1 MHLILRE
8 GDSCGSMNVVD
19 VGIKEKP
26 YKIHVGRGLLTSC
39 GDLVREAF
47 GNSSRCVMISDSN
60 VAPLHGGILK
70 ACLEDS
76 GLEVIGLVVPAGES
90 SKSMTRVAEACD
102 VMIAAGLDRS
112 SFVVALGGGVV
123 GDLAGF
129 VASVF
134 YRGIPYVQVPTTV
147 LAQVDS
153 SVGGKTGVNA
163 AGGKNL
169 IGAFHHPSLV
179 LADVETLNTLP
190 EREFNEGMAE
200 VIKHGI
206 IRDAA
211 LVHDAVALANSRR
224 EELISRNVAI
234 KADIVCKD
242 PFEKADLRALLNF
255 GHTVGHAIEQVGGYG
270 RFLHGEAISMGIAAA
285 LHLSSRLAGLSA
297 TEVQLVRESL
307 ASFGLP
313 LTIPADLEE
322 DRLLAAMT
330 HDKKFH
336 QGHIRF
342 VLTKALGSAF
352 VSDAVRE
359 EDLRE
364 AIAACR

>member
-1 MHLILRE
+1 M
-8 GDSCGSMNVVD
+8 SVVE
-19 VGIKEKP
+19 VGITERP
-26 YKIHVGRGLLTSC
+26 YKVHVASGLLATC
-39 GDLVREAF
+39 GDLVRQAM
-47 GNSSRCVMISDSN
+47 GTASKCVMISDSN
-60 VAPLHGGILK
+60 VAALHGNGLK
-70 ACLEDS
+70 TALEAA
-76 GLEVIGLVVPAGES
+76 GFEVVGFVVPAGES
-90 SKSMTRVAEACD
+90 SKSMTRVSEACD
-102 VMIAAGLDRS
+102 MMIAAGLDRS

-163 AGGKNL
+163 PGGKNL
-169 IGAFHHPSLV
+169 IGAFHHPALV
-179 LADVETLNTLP
+179 LADVETLQTLP

-211 LVHDAVALANSRR
+211 LVRDAVNLARSHR
-224 EELISRNVAI
+224 EELIIRNVKI
-234 KADIVCKD
+234 KAGIVCKD
-242 PFEKADLRALLNF
+242 PFEKSDLRALLNF
-255 GHTVGHAIEQVGGYG
+255 GHTVGHAIEQVAGYG

-285 LHLSSRLAGLSA
+285 LHLSSRLAGLPASD
-297 TEVQLVRESL
+297 VHVVRGSL
-307 ASFGLP
+307 ASLGLP
-313 LTIPADLEE
+313 LTIPADLEA
-322 DRLLAAMT
+322 DRLLVAMS

-336 QGHIRF
+336 QGRIRF

-352 VSDAVRE
+352 VSDAVQE
-359 EDLRE
+359 SDLRE
-364 AIAACR
+364 AISACR

>member
-1 MHLILRE
+1 M
-8 GDSCGSMNVVD
+8 SNVE
-19 VGIKEKP
+19 VGIKDKP
-26 YKIHVGRGLLTSC
+26 YQIHVGRGLLSSC

-47 GNSSRCVMISDSN
+47 GNSPKCVMISDSN
-60 VAPLHGGILK
+60 VAPIHGGAIK
-70 ACLEDS
+70 GSLEAA
-76 GLEVIGLVVPAGES
+76 GLDVTGFVVPAGES
-90 SKSMTRVAEACD
+90 SKSMSRVAEACD

-163 AGGKNL
+163 PGGKNL

-179 LADVETLNTLP
+179 IADVETLNTLP
-190 EREFNEGMAE
+190 GREFNEGMAE

-206 IRDAA
+206 IRDAG
-211 LVHDAVALANSRR
+211 LVEEAVSLAGSHR
-224 EELISRNVAI
+224 EELITRNVRI

-242 PFEKADLRALLNF
+242 PFEKSDLRALLNF

-285 LHLSSRLAGLSA
+285 LHLSSRLAGLSDS
-297 TEVQLVRESL
+297 EVRLVHEAL
-307 ASFGLP
+307 ASLGLP

-322 DRLLAAMT
+322 HRLMAAMS

-342 VLTKALGSAF
+342 VLTKSLGSAF
-352 VSDAVRE
+352 VSDTVRE

>member
-1 MHLILRE
+1 
-8 GDSCGSMNVVD
+8 MNVVE

-26 YKIHVGRGLLTSC
+26 YNIHVGRGLLSSC
-39 GDLVREAF
+39 GEMLRDTF
-47 GNSSRCVMISDSN
+47 SSAPKCVMISDSN
-60 VAPLHGGILK
+60 VAPLYGGRVK
-70 ACLEDS
+70 SSLES
-76 GLEVIGLVVPAGES
+76 AGVEVTGFVVPAGES

-112 SFVVALGGGVV
+112 SFAVALGGGVV

-134 YRGIPYVQVPTTV
+134 YRGIPYVQIPTTV

-163 AGGKNL
+163 PGGKNL

-179 LADVETLNTLP
+179 IADIDTLDSLP

-206 IRDAA
+206 IRDAEM
-211 LVHDAVALANSRR
+211 VQEAVSLAKSRR
-224 EELISRNVAI
+224 EELIARNVAI
-234 KADIVCKD
+234 KAEIVCKD

-285 LHLSSRLAGLSA
+285 LHLSSRLAGLSSD
-297 TEVQLVRESL
+297 EVQMVREAL
-307 ASFGLP
+307 ASLKLP
-313 LTIPADLEE
+313 LTIPTDIEVE
-322 DRLLAAMT
+322 RLLAAMS

-342 VLTKALGSAF
+342 VLTKKLGSAF
-352 VSDAVRE
+352 VSDTVRE
-359 EDLRE
+359 ADLRE
-364 AIAACR
+364 AIASCR

>member
-1 MHLILRE
+1 
-8 GDSCGSMNVVD
+8 MNVVEVAIQD
-19 VGIKEKP
+19 KP
-26 YKIHVGRGLLTSC
+26 YQIHVGRGLLASC
-39 GDLVREAF
+39 GGMVREAF
-47 GNSSRCVMISDSN
+47 GNAPKCVMITDSN
-60 VAPLHGGILK
+60 VGPLHGEKLK
-70 ACLEDS
+70 ASLQAS
-76 GLEVIGLVVPAGES
+76 GIEVSGFVVPAGES

-102 VMIAAGLDRS
+102 VMIASGLDRS

-163 AGGKNL
+163 PGGKNL

-179 LADVETLNTLP
+179 IADVDTLETLP

-206 IRDAA
+206 IRDAS
-211 LVHDAVALANSRR
+211 LVQDAVILAGSNR
-224 EELISRNVAI
+224 EELITRNVAI

-242 PFEKADLRALLNF
+242 PFEKSGLRALLNF

-285 LHLSSRLAGLSA
+285 LHLSSRLAGLSDHESRLA
-297 TEVQLVRESL
+297 REAL
-307 ASFGLP
+307 ASLKLP
-313 LTIPADLEE
+313 LTIPPDLDE
-322 DRLLAAMT
+322 DQLLTAMAR
-330 HDKKFH
+330 DKKFH

-352 VSDAVRE
+352 VSESVRE
-359 EDLRE
+359 QDLRD

>member
-1 MHLILRE
+1 
-8 GDSCGSMNVVD
+8 MNVVE
-19 VGIKEKP
+19 VGIKDKP
-26 YKIHVGRGLLTSC
+26 YKIHVGRGMLSSC
-39 GDLVREAF
+39 GGFLREAF
-47 GNSSRCVMISDSN
+47 GNSPKCVMISDSN
-60 VAPLHGGILK
+60 VAPLHGKGLK
-70 ACLEDS
+70 SSLEAQGVDVT
-76 GLEVIGLVVPAGES
+76 GFVVPAGES
-90 SKSMTRVAEACD
+90 SKSMTRVTEACD

-163 AGGKNL
+163 PGGKNL
-169 IGAFHHPSLV
+169 IGAFHHPALV
-179 LADVETLNTLP
+179 LADVETLSTLP

-211 LVHDAVALANSRR
+211 LVQDAVALAKSQC

-285 LHLSSRLAGLSA
+285 LHLSSRLAGLPDSD
-297 TEVQLVRESL
+297 VRMVREAL

-313 LTIPADLEE
+313 LTIPPDLEV
-322 DRLLAAMT
+322 DRLLAAMSR
-330 HDKKFH
+330 DKKFH

-352 VSDAVRE
+352 VSDTVRE

>member
-1 MHLILRE
+1 MITD
-8 GDSCGSMNVVD
+8 GNV
-19 VGIKEKP
+19 GPLYGEK
-26 YKIHVGRGLLTSC
+26 LTSS
-39 GDLVREAF
+39 LEAA
-47 GNSSRCVMISDSN
+47 GV
-60 VAPLHGGILK
+60 
-70 ACLEDS
+70 
-76 GLEVIGLVVPAGES
+76 EVTGFVVPAGES
-90 SKSMTRVAEACD
+90 SKAMTRVAEACD
-102 VMIAAGLDRS
+102 AMIASGLDRS

-134 YRGIPYVQVPTTV
+134 YRGIPYAQIPTTV

-179 LADVETLNTLP
+179 IADVDTLTTLP

-206 IRDAA
+206 IRDAS
-211 LVHDAVALANSRR
+211 LVQDAATLAKSHR
-224 EELISRNVAI
+224 EELIARNVTI
-234 KADIVCKD
+234 KAEIVCRD
-242 PFEKADLRALLNF
+242 PFEKSGLRALLNF

-285 LHLSSRLAGLSA
+285 LHLSSRLAGLSD
-297 TEVQLVRESL
+297 TDVRLAREAL
-307 ASFGLP
+307 ASLKLP
-313 LTIPADLEE
+313 LTIPADLETNQLM
-322 DRLLAAMT
+322 DAMSR
-330 HDKKFH
+330 DKKFH

-342 VLTKALGSAF
+342 VLTQALGSAF
-352 VSDAVRE
+352 VSETVRK

-364 AIAACR
+364 AITACR